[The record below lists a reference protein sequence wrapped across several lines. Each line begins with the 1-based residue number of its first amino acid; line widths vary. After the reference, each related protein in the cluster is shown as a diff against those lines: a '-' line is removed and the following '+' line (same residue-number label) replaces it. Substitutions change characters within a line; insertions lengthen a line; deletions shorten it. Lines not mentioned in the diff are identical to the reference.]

1 MVLSDRFTVIVT
13 VVPPAGPDP
22 DPLLTRLAALEQ
34 RPFDAFS
41 VASNPMA
48 KPRMSALVF
57 SHLLRQR
64 VSKPVIWHC
73 TMRDFNA
80 LSVDSELWGARAL
93 GIETALVTTGDTVAL
108 RQRTQA
114 QTAQDMSVFD
124 LIRKARAI
132 GFRTGV
138 VLDPGADASGLVQSV
153 RHLKWKERAGAQF
166 VITQPAYDETGVE
179 TLAEVAQQVDLPL
192 LMGILP
198 LRSTEHATFLDRWVS
213 GIVVP
218 EAVRQRLAQADDPAA
233 EGLANAREMLDIAR
247 ERFAGACLMPPFGR
261 YEMPG
266 EIIV

>member
-1 MVLSDRFTVIVT
+1 MLLSDRFTVIVT

-22 DPLLTRLAALEQ
+22 EPLLTRLAALEQ
-34 RPFDAFS
+34 RSFDAFS

-57 SHLLRQR
+57 SQLLRQR
-64 VSKPVIWHC
+64 VNKSVIWHC
-73 TMRDFNA
+73 TTRDLNA
-80 LSVDSELWGARAL
+80 LSADSALWGAKAL
-93 GIETALVTTGDTVAL
+93 GIETVLVTTGDTVAL

-114 QTAQDMSVFD
+114 QTAQDVSVFD

-138 VLDPGADASGLVQSV
+138 VLDPGTDASGFVQSV

-166 VITQPAYDETGVE
+166 VITQPAYDEAGVE
-179 TLAEVAQQVDLPL
+179 TLGEAAQQVDLPI
-192 LMGILP
+192 LMGVLP
-198 LRSTEHATFLDRWVS
+198 LRSAQHATFLDRWVS
-213 GIVVP
+213 GIIVP
-218 EAVRQRLAQADDPAA
+218 AAVRQRLAQADEPAA
-233 EGLANAREMLDIAR
+233 AGLANARAMLTLAR

-261 YEMPG
+261 YELVG